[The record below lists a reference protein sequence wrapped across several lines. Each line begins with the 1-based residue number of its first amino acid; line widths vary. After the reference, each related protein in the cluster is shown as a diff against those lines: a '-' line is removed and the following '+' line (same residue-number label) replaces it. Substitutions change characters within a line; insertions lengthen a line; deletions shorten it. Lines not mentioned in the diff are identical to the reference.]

1 MAKAS
6 KASKAS
12 GKAKAPGSGSP
23 AGAPA
28 IAVVVQNRRASF
40 DYHLGERLEAGMVLT
55 GTEVKSL
62 RGGKGSLVEAWVK
75 LDPQTAE
82 AWLMQCHIPEYAY
95 GNRNNHEPIRP
106 RKLLLHR
113 RELDRLT
120 HEVGAK
126 GVTIVPTRI
135 YFKDGLAKLEF
146 AVGTGKNV
154 ADKRQAMAKR
164 DSDREMARARKEHAR
179 R

>member
-1 MAKAS
+1 MVKAAKAAQAT
-6 KASKAS
+6 KGTKG
-12 GKAKAPGSGSP
+12 GKDSAKGP
-23 AGAPA
+23 AL
-28 IAVVVQNRRASF
+28 AVVVQNRRASF
-40 DYHLGERLEAGMVLT
+40 DYLLGERIEAGLVLT

-75 LDPQTAE
+75 LDQRSGE
-82 AWLMQCHIPEYAY
+82 AWLMQCHIPEYAF

-113 RELDRLT
+113 RELERLG

-126 GVTIVPTRI
+126 GVSLVPTRI

-164 DSDREMARARKEHAR
+164 DSEREMARVRKEHAR

>member
-1 MAKAS
+1 MVKAARAAQATKGTKGGKDSAK
-6 KASKAS
+6 
-12 GKAKAPGSGSP
+12 GP
-23 AGAPA
+23 AL
-28 IAVVVQNRRASF
+28 AVVVQNRRASF
-40 DYHLGERLEAGMVLT
+40 DYHLGERIEAGMVLT

-75 LDPQTAE
+75 LDQRSGE
-82 AWLMQCHIPEYAY
+82 AWLMQCHIPEYAF

-113 RELDRLT
+113 KELERLG

-126 GVTIVPTRI
+126 GVSLVPTRI

-146 AVGTGKNV
+146 SVGTGKNV
-154 ADKRQAMAKR
+154 ADKRQALAKR
-164 DSDREMARARKEHAR
+164 DSEREMARVRKEHAR

>member
-1 MAKAS
+1 MAKAAKAAKAS
-6 KASKAS
+6 KVVSAS
-12 GKAKAPGSGSP
+12 GGASA
-23 AGAPA
+23 APA
-28 IAVVVQNRRASF
+28 IAVAVQNRRASF
-40 DYHLGERLEAGMVLT
+40 DFHLGERLEAGIVLT

-75 LDPQTAE
+75 LDPQTGE

-113 RELDRLT
+113 RELERLR
-120 HEVGAK
+120 HDVGAK
-126 GVTIVPTRI
+126 GVTLVPTRI
-135 YFKDGLAKLEF
+135 YFKDGLVKLEF
-146 AVGTGKNV
+146 AVGSGKNV